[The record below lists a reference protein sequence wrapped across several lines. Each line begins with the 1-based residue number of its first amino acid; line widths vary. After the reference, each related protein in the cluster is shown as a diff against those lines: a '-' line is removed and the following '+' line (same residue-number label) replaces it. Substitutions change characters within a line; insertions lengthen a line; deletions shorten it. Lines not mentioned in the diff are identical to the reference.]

1 MKEITHGTVGSCEM
15 VSTLAVVVRPS
26 VLTNSF
32 IQTLCGFTGRNIC
45 SRTSDHQKE
54 INLNMAFLK
63 ELLQLQSFFWNW
75 PIKNI
80 LGCQRF

>member
-32 IQTLCGFTGRNIC
+32 IQTLCGFTGRNFC

-54 INLNMAFLK
+54 INL
-63 ELLQLQSFFWNW
+63 
-75 PIKNI
+75 
-80 LGCQRF
+80 